1 MRACAR
7 RWRPRA
13 FTASSDPRVARQRR
27 VHGRRTATND
37 GGGEVSLVVSPTAAS
52 ARAREKERVLLVGEG
67 DFSFALALAR
77 RITARGARVLATSL
91 ESEDVIAQSWRG
103 ADNVAE
109 LAAMPG
115 ANIRHGVDATT
126 LTTHF
131 ERGSFDRVVFNFPH
145 VAGKAKMDR
154 NRSLLGMFLRE
165 AKIVCA
171 PNGFVEV
178 SLAPGQGG
186 TRADGER
193 MREYGNSWQT
203 YSRGA
208 ENGMLL
214 VEATTFADEAWRAE
228 GYQSRGHWRGLG
240 DERGFVTDGGVV
252 HVFCDEDRARAL
264 GLECDHCVPFTR
276 DVSVWAA
283 ESAED
288 ADSATAVREAFEGA
302 TGDAD
307 ARVVSVE
314 RVDEWRDESTGRLSE
329 TFRVEYSS
337 RTLALTRERVNGW
350 NDAARLALGSRLRG
364 QLKRGDG
371 ESF

>member
-1 MRACAR
+1 M
-7 RWRPRA
+7 
-13 FTASSDPRVARQRR
+13 
-27 VHGRRTATND
+27 
-37 GGGEVSLVVSPTAAS
+37 SLVASPTVAS
-52 ARAREKERVLLVGEG
+52 ARARENERVLLVGEG
-67 DFSFALALAR
+67 DFSFAVALAR
-77 RITARGARVLATSL
+77 CITATGARVLATSL

-103 ADNVAE
+103 ADNVAA
-109 LAAMPG
+109 LATTPG
-115 ANIRHGVDATT
+115 AGARHGVDATA
-126 LTTHF
+126 LTNYF
-131 ERGSFDRVVFNFPH
+131 EPGSFDRVVFNFPH
-145 VAGKAKMDR
+145 IAGKARMDQ
-154 NRSLLGMFLRE
+154 NRALLGAFLRE

-186 TRADGER
+186 TRADGAR
-193 MREYGNSWQT
+193 MREYGNSWQA

-214 VEATTFADEAWRAE
+214 VEATPFADEAWRAE
-228 GYQSRGHWRGLG
+228 GYQSRGHWRGRG

-252 HVFCDEDRARAL
+252 HVLCDEDRARAL
-264 GLECDHCVPFTR
+264 GLECDHCVPFAR

-288 ADSATAVREAFEGA
+288 TDSATAVREAFETA

-307 ARVVSVE
+307 ARVTKVE
-314 RVDEWRDESTGRLSE
+314 RVDEWREESTGRLSE
-329 TFRVEYSS
+329 TYRVEYSS

-364 QLKRGDG
+364 QLKRADRN
-371 ESF
+371 